1 MAVGML
7 PIPDPIYHWAIPIP
21 FQSHPMILSFYKIF
35 IYLYCYINKNVY
47 ICIVINNNNI
57 NHGPQANNQRP
68 NQKQLVMKPLTKE
81 QHLQL
86 SWYKSLEPSLQVIQA
101 LTAYGEPEGKAFIQD
116 TDEAITKLSAQGLQ
130 LLGIT
135 QFNMDDLAY
144 WTFQFLDTTP
154 GSTPNRGNQL
164 GDLLLDFAMDF
175 TENNLLEGTLRF
187 FNPAPNV
194 LQVTFAIG

>member
-1 MAVGML
+1 
-7 PIPDPIYHWAIPIP
+7 
-21 FQSHPMILSFYKIF
+21 
-35 IYLYCYINKNVY
+35 
-47 ICIVINNNNI
+47 
-57 NHGPQANNQRP
+57 
-68 NQKQLVMKPLTKE
+68 MKPLTKE

-116 TDEAITKLSAQGLQ
+116 TDEAITKLSARGLQ

-154 GSTPNRGNQL
+154 GSTPNRRNQL

-175 TENNLLEGTLRF
+175 TENNLLEDTLRF
-187 FNPAPNV
+187 SNIAPNV